1 MKHIILLIATYF
13 AFATQAACGE
23 ALSIGDCR
31 PPLMWL
37 PLVLALSWFPD
48 ARGLVWAS
56 LIGLLG
62 DGMSSGRL
70 GVEMM
75 AATLTSAMTL
85 PMRPDADIRSRWPK
99 LIWQFSII
107 STGLLLSGGFGSVFS
122 NDSALTLDSLTTL
135 TGEAA
140 YGLALCAGLST
151 FGATRTNSVARY
163 HHA

>member
-1 MKHIILLIATYF
+1 MKHLILFIATYL
-13 AFATQAACGE
+13 AFATQAACGT

-48 ARGLVWAS
+48 ARGLVWAAFT
-56 LIGLLG
+56 GLLA

-70 GVEMM
+70 GVEML
-75 AATLTSAMTL
+75 AATLTATMTL
-85 PMRPDADIRSRWPK
+85 SLQPDADIRSRWPK

-107 STGLLLSGGFGSVFS
+107 ATVLLLSRGFGSVLS
-122 NDSALTLDSLTTL
+122 NESVLTLDSLTTL
-135 TGEAA
+135 AGESV

-151 FGATRTNSVARY
+151 FRASRTSSAARY